1 MSCGFG
7 FLLTLGM
14 GSAASESSDE
24 EELESLDSESIH
36 SVVSHGNASTAEV
49 STEVA
54 VNWKHFHLGTMTLC
68 EKIQLG

>member
-1 MSCGFG
+1 MG
-7 FLLTLGM
+7 FLLTLSL

-36 SVVSHGNASTAEV
+36 SVVSHGNSSTAEV

-54 VNWKHFHLGTMTLC
+54 VNWKHFHLGYNDSLRKT
-68 EKIQLG
+68 QLE